1 MGKPG
6 VSRGLLV
13 LALAVAAAV
22 AASLVASAHQQ
33 RTRFA
38 VRFDPHKEA
47 KFEHARGE
55 EASRNGADNP
65 VAEQVADRAYPR
77 SYVDDRLAL
86 KSRDAFKT
94 KPDILGPSAFL
105 TAGAFSAAEAASPG
119 AWRALGPVTPNVAGE
134 ASQFY
139 DPATGTGPPT
149 QESGRVTALAIDPNC
164 GKASAPAALCP
175 VAAAG
180 GGIWRTNNALAAKPA
195 WIAPPASLPTN
206 AFGSLVVDAN
216 DASGD
221 TLYAGSGEPNGSGD
235 SEAGLGLFKSTDG
248 GQSWSLVAGSQSVA
262 INRSIGAIAIKPAA
276 RHDLHRHGRRPPRL
290 LGGQRRSPDAAE
302 RPGARRLQVDGRRRD
317 VHARDRPR
325 DEDPAEP
332 RARIVGRRLVPGRH
346 HEAGARPE
354 QRGRDL
360 RRGRRLRSLALERRR
375 LRAGRRSSRR

>member
-1 MGKPG
+1 M
-6 VSRGLLV
+6 

-47 KFEHARGE
+47 KFERARGE

-94 KPDILGPSAFL
+94 KPDNLGPSAFS

-164 GKASAPAALCP
+164 GKASAPASAPCRLW

-206 AFGSLVVDAN
+206 AFGSLIVDAN
-216 DASGD
+216 DASGN

-262 INRSIGAIAIKPAA
+262 INRSIGAIVVKPGAPGTIYIGTDVA
-276 RHDLHRHGRRPPRL
+276 RHGSSAANGGRRTPPNAPA
-290 LGGQRRSPDAAE
+290 LGVYKSTDGGATFTLATDLATKTPPNPAPARRASTGSRAAS
-302 RPGARRLQVDGRRRD
+302 RSWSSTRTTRARSTPRSSATASGARTT
-317 VHARDRPR
+317 
-325 DEDPAEP
+325 PA
-332 RARIVGRRLVPGRH
+332 
-346 HEAGARPE
+346 
-354 QRGRDL
+354 
-360 RRGRRLRSLALERRR
+360 
-375 LRAGRRSSRR
+375 RAGRRSSRR